1 MKKFNTT
8 IKNLHFYIGLFISPF
23 IVIFAVSVLV
33 LNHNFVDWQEDWQ
46 EWFFSVDER
55 VDRTVEYNIPTDDKN
70 EIDFAKD
77 ILMQIQVTG
86 EIAGVFGDS
95 IKMYIPVTKPGHR
108 ISIRADLTSGIAY
121 IHSEQTSLW
130 KKLIWLHKM
139 PGPHNANIRGN
150 WIYTKIWGSLVDLF
164 VICLFFSGITGITL
178 WYYLKN
184 ERIFGLIALLI
195 GILSI
200 AGLIIGLIN

>member
-1 MKKFNTT
+1 MTKFYT
-8 IKNLHFYIGLFISPF
+8 IIKDLHFYVGLFISPF
-23 IVIFAVSVLV
+23 IVIFSVSVLV

-46 EWFFSVDER
+46 EWFFAVDER
-55 VDRTVEYNIPTDDKN
+55 ADRTAEYNIPTNNKN

-86 EIAGVFGDS
+86 EIAGIFGDS
-95 IKMYIPVTKPGHR
+95 IKMYIPVTKPGRR

-121 IHSEQTSLW
+121 INSERTSLW

-150 WIYTKIWGSLVDLF
+150 WVNTKIWGSLVDLF

-195 GILSI
+195 GFLSI
-200 AGLIIGLIN
+200 AALIIGLMN

>member
-1 MKKFNTT
+1 MKKFHTT

-33 LNHNFVDWQEDWQ
+33 LNHNFADWQEDWQ

-55 VDRTVEYNIPTDDKN
+55 VDRTVEYNFPNDDKN
-70 EIDFAKD
+70 EIDIAKD
-77 ILMQIQVTG
+77 ILMQIQVSG
-86 EIAGVFGDS
+86 EIAGVFGDLT
-95 IKMYIPVTKPGHR
+95 KMYIPVTKPGHR

-121 IHSEQTSLW
+121 IHSERTSLW

-150 WIYTKIWGSLVDLF
+150 WINTKIWGSLVDLF

-178 WYYLKN
+178 WYYLN
-184 ERIFGLIALLI
+184 SERKLGLIALLI
-195 GILSI
+195 GFLSI
-200 AGLIIGLIN
+200 TALIIGLII